1 PRRPSERGPA
11 MSEETIFE
19 TALSKTEPAERA
31 AYLEAAC
38 SGDPELR
45 RRIESLLRSH
55 ERARGLLD
63 RPAPEPWPQIDPSHQ
78 PPTGVG
84 PPSASPI
91 TEGPGSCIGPYSLIR
106 KIGEGG
112 MGVVFLAEQERPVR
126 RTVALKVIRPGMDS
140 AHVILRLEAER
151 QA

>member
-1 PRRPSERGPA
+1 

-31 AYLEAAC
+31 AYLDAAC
-38 SGDPELR
+38 AGDPELR

-55 ERARGLLD
+55 ERASGLLD
-63 RPAPEPWPQIDPSHQ
+63 RPGPEPWQHIDPSQ
-78 PPTGVG
+78 K
-84 PPSASPI
+84 PPSGSGLTSDWSL
-91 TEGPGSCIGPYSLIR
+91 TEGPGSRIGPYSLIR

-126 RTVALKVIRPGMDS
+126 RTVALKVIRPG
-140 AHVILRLEAER
+140 
-151 QA
+151 